1 MTKIKG
7 LQNDQCHFSLASLIV
22 KVESRP
28 FTSLK
33 SKVFAPHTI
42 LIS

>member
-7 LQNDQCHFSLASLIV
+7 LQNDQRHFSLVTLIV
-22 KVESRP
+22 IVVSRP
-28 FTSLK
+28 LTSLK
-33 SKVFAPHTI
+33 SKVFAPHTT